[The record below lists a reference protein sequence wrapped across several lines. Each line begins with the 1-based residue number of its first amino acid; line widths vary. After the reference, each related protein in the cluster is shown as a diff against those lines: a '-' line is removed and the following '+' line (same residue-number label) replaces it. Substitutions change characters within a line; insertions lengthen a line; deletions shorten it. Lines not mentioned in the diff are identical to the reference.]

1 MGILKNLLVTG
12 SARFVNVI
20 KGTVQKSQNG
30 AYYGTCTT
38 AAATAEK
45 VVTLKDSDGF
55 GLVEGV
61 IIGVKFSYTNTADNA
76 KLNVNKSGAKSIW
89 YNSSVYT
96 GHDGS
101 ITGYANRIYY
111 YMYDGTNWVFVN
123 NSSNC
128 VNNSN
133 TYTSAYCETA
143 AATAAKAA
151 TMTYY
156 TLTANRYLHFNI
168 RYANTAASALT
179 MNVNS
184 QGAKPIYINGTASS
198 SSNHTLPA
206 GSYIAFYDGTNWYF
220 RTDGKLP
227 AKIDGDAATV
237 NGHSVAKDVPSN
249 AVFTDTTYTAATT
262 APGNVASTSAVGT
275 STNYARQD
283 HTHGITLATGDAN
296 GQVKIAGT
304 NVSVKGWN
312 TAATHDVETAVAND
326 SKLPTG
332 AAIVSYVDSA
342 PKEIKVNCGTFSA
355 LPITVEDSRIT
366 SDMGF
371 SGYFELSNDTVKT
384 DVWTVDTY
392 DGYLTINGTITG
404 ETSMVLRLVR
414 VATS

>member
-1 MGILKNLLVTG
+1 MNI
-12 SARFVNVI
+12 I

-30 AYYGTCTT
+30 AFYGTCIT

-45 VVTLKDSDGF
+45 AVTLTDGTDF
-55 GLVEGV
+55 ELVPGV
-61 IIGVKFSYTNTADNA
+61 VIGVKFSYTNTANNA
-76 KLNVNKSGAKSIW
+76 KLNVNGSGAKSIW

-96 GHDGS
+96 GNSGD
-101 ITGYANRIYY
+101 ITGYVNRIFY
-111 YMYDGTNWVFVN
+111 YMYDGTNWVFL
-123 NSSNC
+123 
-128 VNNSN
+128 NNSN
-133 TYTSAYCETA
+133 NSANNSDHYTSAQCETA
-143 AATAAKAA
+143 AATAAKTGAC
-151 TMTYY
+151 TYY
-156 TLTANRYLHFNI
+156 TLTANTYLHFNI

-227 AKIDGDAATV
+227 ADISGDATTV

-342 PKEIKVNCGTFSA
+342 PKRSK
-355 LPITVEDSRIT
+355 
-366 SDMGF
+366 
-371 SGYFELSNDTVKT
+371 
-384 DVWTVDTY
+384 
-392 DGYLTINGTITG
+392 
-404 ETSMVLRLVR
+404 
-414 VATS
+414 